1 MLIGIIT
8 ANRVLVT
15 LQFRGKLSTP
25 LPCLSG
31 EGKDFV
37 HLAASQHRFLG
48 LVRGP
53 GCVGG
58 AVKKY
63 SGLTCPGPAAGP
75 PLHSALL
82 REGCGGGGAAMKLV
96 LFDPPKLD

>member
-8 ANRVLVT
+8 ANQVLVT

-37 HLAASQHRFLG
+37 HLAASQHSFLG

-53 GCVGG
+53 GGG
-58 AVKKY
+58 RGKEVFRTDMSWTGGRA
-63 SGLTCPGPAAGP
+63 STPQCA
-75 PLHSALL
+75 S
-82 REGCGGGGAAMKLV
+82 EGRMWGWGRRHEIGSV
-96 LFDPPKLD
+96 